1 MWWNF
6 IFTIFWANFLHLKR
20 LQCNLGK
27 CLWKTEPNESHK
39 QCKVCIPDWMVQ
51 LHSTIISSSLNCKS
65 LIVQVYWLLKQAN
78 IERLKNV
85 WMLCNWSVQGSL
97 KKHVDICHNFFFRCN
112 ITLRF
117 GTHIYTT
124 NHVHFKLKF
133 SNLTRYFRKY
143 STIC

>member
-1 MWWNF
+1 MPLHHVCCAFISKVLHSVISDSLYITTLFLWLFISVGLDMIYCTCHYYNLGLVHIWHSSYVMEFYFYNF
-6 IFTIFWANFLHLKR
+6 LGKFFLHLKR

-27 CLWKTEPNESHK
+27 CLWKTEPNDSHK

-85 WMLCNWSVQGSL
+85 
-97 KKHVDICHNFFFRCN
+97 
-112 ITLRF
+112 
-117 GTHIYTT
+117 
-124 NHVHFKLKF
+124 
-133 SNLTRYFRKY
+133 
-143 STIC
+143 